1 MAYGCRECLL
11 KVSIIFYFSRIRIR
25 AECCWYYPA
34 LDAALDFAFLLVVL
48 CSMIFQVH
56 KVEKS
61 MAAYVCRRK
70 KLL

>member
-1 MAYGCRECLL
+1 MLL
-11 KVSIIFYFSRIRIR
+11 VL
-25 AECCWYYPA
+25 PA
-34 LDAALDFAFLLVVL
+34 LDAALDFAFLFVVL

-56 KVEKS
+56 QVEKS